1 VFNEMHFTGAFTQIE
16 VKQDDGSVVMSSA
29 APPAPVQAS
38 GIPNGIGHAD
48 KNEKQMETAEKELR
62 GHKTLPGR
70 KKRSKADVSALL
82 NISRS
87 WSSFLESLRP
97 AVD

>member
-82 NISRS
+82 NTPDRGPH
-87 WSSFLESLRP
+87 SSNR
-97 AVD
+97 